1 MDGTMSECGKCFGC
15 ERCITCEKVGPRT
28 PMQPPRSPAPSQQM
42 TCRLQSL
49 VMDEQRLEQRVR
61 QIVMDVL
68 IELGLIPEAR
78 KRAKISPSK

>member
-1 MDGTMSECGKCFGC
+1 
-15 ERCITCEKVGPRT
+15 
-28 PMQPPRSPAPSQQM
+28 M